1 MNWLEIGKTEIQSPK
16 FTIEIQDF
24 PYKLN
29 KFWENSR
36 ILIKL
41 KQKNS
46 ISGIS
51 ETGQYPESGQKKGC
65 FTYFN
70 QLPLSTIYVWKQE
83 SGSVS
88 TGLQNGESGGTAVA
102 SSVNGNGSNNS
113 RFESRIKYDIK
124 AAAMRQGAFYYQVSL
139 PHYRYGH

>member
-1 MNWLEIGKTEIQSPK
+1 M
-16 FTIEIQDF
+16 
-24 PYKLN
+24 
-29 KFWENSR
+29 
-36 ILIKL
+36 
-41 KQKNS
+41 
-46 ISGIS
+46 ISGYFLPLLTFRDKL
-51 ETGQYPESGQKKGC
+51 EGYPSLSC
-65 FTYFN
+65 PCYFTYVLYN

>member
-1 MNWLEIGKTEIQSPK
+1 M
-16 FTIEIQDF
+16 EIQDSAQGALLRRSMISGYF
-24 PYKLN
+24 LPLLTFRDKL
-29 KFWENSR
+29 EGYPLS
-36 ILIKL
+36 ILIL
-41 KQKNS
+41 S
-46 ISGIS
+46 LLLYIL
-51 ETGQYPESGQKKGC
+51 Y
-65 FTYFN
+65 N